1 MYKNIL
7 NIQSTT
13 AQFNIWKKM
22 KTSQCRVK
30 CYSCQKF
37 YLGEVLE
44 VVELLVEEA
53 LDEASFPEAKN
64 NKLV

>member
-1 MYKNIL
+1 
-7 NIQSTT
+7 
-13 AQFNIWKKM
+13 M
-22 KTSQCRVK
+22 KTSQCEGN
-30 CYSCQKF
+30 CYSRPKF

>member
-1 MYKNIL
+1 
-7 NIQSTT
+7 
-13 AQFNIWKKM
+13 M
-22 KTSQCRVK
+22 KTSQCKVNCHSR
-30 CYSCQKF
+30 QKL

-64 NKLV
+64 NKIV

>member
-1 MYKNIL
+1 
-7 NIQSTT
+7 
-13 AQFNIWKKM
+13 M
-22 KTSQCRVK
+22 KTSQCKVNCHSR
-30 CYSCQKF
+30 QKL

-64 NKLV
+64 NKLVLGEFQDTTFIIF